1 MPEEYGL
8 SAATNP
14 NHVLIVD
21 QSAESREVL
30 RALLARSGT
39 SSIEASRATE
49 AVPLAEQLQPELIV
63 LDAESDSSANGD
75 ATRQL
80 TELARSTNTPIVLI
94 GKISGEKGAIAPT
107 ELVPKPYHYSHLL
120 RKIEDV
126 LEQRR
131 AA

>member
-1 MPEEYGL
+1 MSEVTK
-8 SAATNP
+8 TNQ
-14 NHVLIVD
+14 VLIVD

-49 AVPLAEQLQPELIV
+49 AVPLAQQLRPELIV
-63 LDAESDSSANGD
+63 FDAESDSSSNGD

-80 TELARSTNTPIVLI
+80 TEHARSTNTPIVLI
-94 GKISGEKGAIAPT
+94 GKISGEKAGIDPT
-107 ELVPKPYHYSHLL
+107 QLVAKPYHYSQLL
-120 RKIEDV
+120 RKIEGV